1 MLHAIFDIYRCS
13 CEHGCIQKYRSDRAA
28 QHVYHDA
35 LWQIAARRLVLC
47 INLGRA
53 GGMTGDVYRG
63 GALPSVDVL
72 KGLGLDKGNILERL
86 KRRRNVDD
94 YERWKKRDV
103 CKK

>member
-1 MLHAIFDIYRCS
+1 
-13 CEHGCIQKYRSDRAA
+13 
-28 QHVYHDA
+28 
-35 LWQIAARRLVLC
+35 
-47 INLGRA
+47 
-53 GGMTGDVYRG
+53 MTGDVYRG